1 MYKYIYIYIY
11 IYYQN
16 PLKAYRLSELIFF
29 ILKVDNIRCFILFV
43 YNPSM
48 FLFNSTIRF
57 VPCAFFINKQFRTCT
72 NAFPNEFTVRSYEYC
87 AGKHMILYWI
97 QENKTATY
105 FLRSRLFTYDIM
117 KNFNC
122 NFSTCKHN
130 LVSFSA
136 ESYFNS
142 RIASLFF
149 YIFFFFRK
157 KR

>member
-1 MYKYIYIYIY
+1 MIRPKKILNYAYM
-11 IYYQN
+11 
-16 PLKAYRLSELIFF
+16 LKNGVGRYNIFF
-29 ILKVDNIRCFILFV
+29 FIFTQSLLNPPFSVVFV

-122 NFSTCKHN
+122 N
-130 LVSFSA
+130 
-136 ESYFNS
+136 
-142 RIASLFF
+142 
-149 YIFFFFRK
+149 
-157 KR
+157 